1 MDSTEQMKALMA
13 AMGGDDTVQTKQSNG
28 LVEIGHKADGTG
40 AMKVLLESIDAPEVD
55 EPKDAYANAPNEQT
69 LDSQTQ
75 QNFGRDLNKK
85 KAFQSPR
92 KAGDNTKAGRMQLV
106 DLEEERLTDE
116 LKKFKLTES
125 ALRKGM
131 KWDTRR
137 ELADLMGDALR
148 EADLDGILGH
158 ENFNEAL
165 RLMWEGDWNEA
176 TDYLMQYYTTGEGG
190 EPRNWQAVAED
201 LADNLEYIAT
211 DLKDLPMTEEVT
223 GEVNHSLTR

>member
-1 MDSTEQMKALMA
+1 MKQKLEEAIAKMDQTEQ
-13 AMGGDDTVQTKQSNG
+13 
-28 LVEIGHKADGTG
+28 
-40 AMKVLLESIDAPEVD
+40 MKVLLEAVDAPEVD
-55 EPKDAYANAPNEQT
+55 EPKASYANAPNEQT
-69 LDSQTQ
+69 LDSKTQ
-75 QNFGRDLNKK
+75 QDMGRDLNKK

-92 KAGDNTKAGRMQLV
+92 KGGDNTKAGRMQLI
-106 DLEEERLTDE
+106 DLEEQRLTAAYTE
-116 LKKFKLTES
+116 YKLNES